1 MTAPD
6 QHQNRKPAGCH
17 LPRLV
22 AHRGY
27 PYRYPENTLPGI
39 TAALAAGASHIEV
52 DVQLSTDGVPMLF
65 HDVSLARTTGRAGNI
80 MDLDCATLSRI
91 PAGEPRRFG
100 RRFAHVTI
108 PTLAA
113 LAELLG
119 TWPAAEVFVEIKT
132 ESLARFGTQ
141 AVVTAVMAAVE
152 PLGMRAIPISYAA
165 EALQA
170 ARRRGAR
177 RVGWVLSR
185 PDAAHRRQ
193 AEALRPD
200 YLFCNHTRLKPGP
213 EALWSGPWAWVLYEI
228 ADARLALDWHARGA
242 RYIET
247 MAVGELL
254 RQLASMTGSV
264 PESML
269 GSIPGSILGST
280 PGTTSGGSPLQRGG
294 TRNDGDE

>member
-1 MTAPD
+1 MTASH
-6 QHQNRKPAGCH
+6 QHQNKQPAGWH
-17 LPRLV
+17 LPCLV

-39 TAALAAGASHIEV
+39 TAALEAGARHIEV
-52 DVQLSTDGVPMLF
+52 DVQLSADGVPMLF

-80 MDLDCATLSRI
+80 MDLDCATLCRI
-91 PAGEPRRFG
+91 AAGEPRRFG
-100 RRFAHVTI
+100 RRFANITI

-119 TWPAAEVFVEIKT
+119 TWPTAEVFVEIKT
-132 ESLARFGTQ
+132 ESLAHFGTQ
-141 AVVTAVMAAVE
+141 AVVTAVMAAIE
-152 PLGMRAIPISYAA
+152 PLGTRAIPISYAA

-170 ARRRGAR
+170 ARRQGAR

-185 PDAAHRRQ
+185 PDAAHRRE

-200 YLFCNHTRLKPGP
+200 YLFCNHTRLTPGP

-228 ADARLALDWHARGA
+228 ADARLALDWHGRGA

-254 RQLASMTGSV
+254 RQLESV
-264 PESML
+264 VESAPAAAAD
-269 GSIPGSILGST
+269 SRPDPAPAAAKRNPGQ
-280 PGTTSGGSPLQRGG
+280 SG
-294 TRNDGDE
+294 